1 LDSGELSA
9 IRENFMT
16 EQEEKEYR
24 KKFLLDIPEF
34 FTSKTIETN
43 RKILSENK
51 NRNNAITRLVR
62 FFARVKIK

>member
-1 LDSGELSA
+1 
-9 IRENFMT
+9 MT